1 MADDE
6 VIHTK
11 FGLARFHGTRSHTIF
26 IGDTIRVING
36 EYAGKVGTVKD
47 TVGNVYRS
55 DNRIVVDL
63 EDELCWFYPWDIHPV
78 R

>member
-11 FGLARFHGTRSHTIF
+11 FGRARFCGTRSHTIF
-26 IGDTIRVING
+26 IGDTIEVING
-36 EYAGKVGTVKD
+36 DYAGRVGIVKD

-55 DNRIVVDL
+55 DNRVVVDL
-63 EDELCWFYPWDIHPV
+63 EDELCWFYPWDIRPV